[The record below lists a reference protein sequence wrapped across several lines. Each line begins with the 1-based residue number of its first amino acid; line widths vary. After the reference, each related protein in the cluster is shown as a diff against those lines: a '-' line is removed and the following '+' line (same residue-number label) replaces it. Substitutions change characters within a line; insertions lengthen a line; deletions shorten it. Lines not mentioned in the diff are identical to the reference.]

1 MNILKRLA
9 DWWRSLTEGEKS
21 EDIIPSVDLIKTLE
35 ETYGRVRYDPS
46 SLRQWFSQAKRVF
59 FACDEADKL
68 GFLERLLKRPDLD
81 EFVVYAL
88 GEETKPA
95 ADGGKSCVI
104 KTIYYRNLGNQ
115 TLENFITRFQA
126 FLETPMG
133 LELQLHNLTYR
144 KTLGFGYTT
153 PEETAKLREELAKI

>member
-1 MNILKRLA
+1 M
-9 DWWRSLTEGEKS
+9 TEGEKS
-21 EDIIPSVDLIKTLE
+21 EGIIPSVDLIKTLE

-46 SLRQWFSQAKRVF
+46 SLRQWFSQVKRVF
-59 FACDEADKL
+59 FACDEVDKL

-95 ADGGKSCVI
+95 ADGRKSCVI
-104 KTIYYRNLGNQ
+104 KTISYRNLGNQ

-133 LELQLHNLTYR
+133 LELQLHNLIYR